1 MYELKDKEMIF
12 VFTGPTG
19 AGRKTIAEMAG
30 ATIPMKQVISCT
42 TREPRANEAD
52 GRDYHFIGADEFQSA
67 MRNDEFV
74 EAVEIDGVHYGIKR
88 AEVEA
93 GLRQYGC
100 IYLVL
105 NRFGADILKKLYGD
119 KVKQFFIYA
128 SPDTIVSRLVER
140 GDSRDRID
148 RYVSHYDEEMEYRG
162 ECEHAYENLD
172 SSHTIYDVAKELE
185 NYLQRGLLELD

>member
-19 AGRKTIAEMAG
+19 AGRKTIAELAG
-30 ATIPMKQVISCT
+30 ATIPMKQVISYT
-42 TREPRANEAD
+42 TREPRANEAE

-74 EAVEIDGVHYGIKR
+74 ETVEIDGVHYGIKS
-88 AEVEA
+88 ADVEA

-105 NRFGADILKKLYGD
+105 NRYGADILKKLYGD
-119 KVKQFFIYA
+119 KVKRFFIYA

-172 SSHTIYDVAKELE
+172 SSRTIYDVAKELE

>member
-30 ATIPMKQVISCT
+30 TTIHMKQVLSCT
-42 TREPRANEAD
+42 TREPRPGEAD
-52 GRDYHFIGADEFQSA
+52 GRDYHFIGEDEFRSSL
-67 MRNDEFV
+67 RNDEFV
-74 EAVEIDGVHYGIKR
+74 EALEIDGVQYGIR
-88 AEVEA
+88 SADVED

-105 NRFGADILKKLYGD
+105 NRYGADILKKLYGD
-119 KVKQFFIYA
+119 KVKRFFIYA
-128 SPDTIVSRLVER
+128 SPDTIVNRLKER
-140 GDSRDRID
+140 GDSQERID
-148 RYVSHYDEEMEYRG
+148 RYLSHYEEEMAYRG

-172 SSHTIYDVAKELE
+172 SSHTIFDVSKAMEH
-185 NYLQRGLLELD
+185 YLQRGLLELD